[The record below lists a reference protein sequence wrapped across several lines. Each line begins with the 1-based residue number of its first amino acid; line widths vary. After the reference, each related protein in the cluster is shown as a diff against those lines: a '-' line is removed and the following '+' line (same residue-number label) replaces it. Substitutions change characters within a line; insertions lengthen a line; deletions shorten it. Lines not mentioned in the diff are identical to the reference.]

1 MSQNRMLRTSEG
13 TRAGAFGP
21 NEWALTIACG
31 LIWAASFL
39 WIAVGLESFAPNF
52 ITWLRI
58 AAGLAAVSCMPSSW
72 KPIERRDWPAIV
84 FLGVFY
90 MAFPLALFPLAERHV
105 SSSVTGMLN
114 GATPLFVAVVA
125 AIMLRRLPRRRQA
138 IGVFIGLIGVVLIA
152 LPTLGEGSSS
162 STGVGLVLIA
172 LVSYGVS
179 VNVIVPLQHR
189 YGSLPVLWRLQIVAF
204 VLMVPFGVA
213 GLGESSFEWR
223 PFLAVLALGILGTGV
238 AYAFA
243 TTLGGRVGGTRAS
256 LITYLIPVVSI
267 VVGRIFRGDRIAVLA
282 GISTI
287 VVVARAWVASP
298 PPQR

>member
-1 MSQNRMLRTSEG
+1 MSQNRLLRTSAG

-31 LIWAASFL
+31 LIWGTSFL
-39 WIAVGLESFAPNF
+39 LIAVGLESFAPNF

-58 AAGLAAVSCMPSSW
+58 VAGLAAISCMPSSW

-90 MAFPLALFPLAERHV
+90 MAFPLALFPLAQRHV
-105 SSSVTGMLN
+105 SSAVTGMLN

-125 AIMLRRLPRRRQA
+125 ALMLRRLPRRQQA
-138 IGVFIGLIGVVLIA
+138 IGVFIGFIGVVLIA

-162 STGVGLVLIA
+162 STGVALILIA

-189 YGSLPVLWRLQIVAF
+189 YGSLPVLWRIQIVALI
-204 VLMVPFGVA
+204 LMVPFAIA

-223 PFLAVLALGILGTGV
+223 PFLAILVLGVLGTGV
-238 AYAFA
+238 AYAMA

-267 VVGRIFRGDRIAVLA
+267 VVGRMFRGDHIYVLA
-282 GISTI
+282 GIGT
-287 VVVARAWVASP
+287 VVVLAGAWIASRAE
-298 PPQR
+298 Q

>member
-1 MSQNRMLRTSEG
+1 MSQNRLLRTAAG

-31 LIWAASFL
+31 LIWGTSFL
-39 WIAVGLESFAPNF
+39 LIAVGLESFAPNF

-58 AAGLAAVSCMPSSW
+58 VAGLAAISCMPSSW

-90 MAFPLALFPLAERHV
+90 MAFPLALFPLAQRHV
-105 SSSVTGMLN
+105 SSAVTGMLN

-125 AIMLRRLPRRRQA
+125 ALMLRRLPRRQQA
-138 IGVFIGLIGVVLIA
+138 IGVFIGFIGVVLIA

-162 STGVGLVLIA
+162 STGVALILIA

-189 YGSLPVLWRLQIVAF
+189 YGSLPVLWRIQIVALI
-204 VLMVPFGVA
+204 LMVPFAIA

-223 PFLAVLALGILGTGV
+223 PFLAILVLGVLGTGV
-238 AYAFA
+238 AYAMA

-267 VVGRIFRGDRIAVLA
+267 VVGRMFRGDHIYVLA
-282 GISTI
+282 GIGT
-287 VVVARAWVASP
+287 VVVLAGAWIASRAE
-298 PPQR
+298 Q

>member
-1 MSQNRMLRTSEG
+1 MSQNRLLRTSVG

-21 NEWALTIACG
+21 SEWVLTIACG
-31 LIWAASFL
+31 LIWGTSFL
-39 WIAVGLESFAPNF
+39 LIAVALESFAPNF

-58 AAGLAAVSCMPSSW
+58 AAGLAAISCAPSSW

-90 MAFPLALFPLAERHV
+90 MAFPLALFPLAQRHV

-125 AIMLRRLPRRRQA
+125 AIMLRRLPRRQQA
-138 IGVFIGLIGVVLIA
+138 IGVFIGFIGVVLIA

-162 STGVGLVLIA
+162 STGVALVLIA

-204 VLMVPFGVA
+204 ILMVPFGVA
-213 GLGESSFEWR
+213 GLDESSFEWR
-223 PFLAVLALGILGTGV
+223 PFLAILVLGVLGTGV
-238 AYAFA
+238 AYAMA

-267 VVGRIFRGDRIAVLA
+267 VVGRIFRGDHIAVLA
-282 GISTI
+282 GIGT
-287 VVVARAWVASP
+287 VVVLAGAWIASRAEH
-298 PPQR
+298 